1 MECHT
6 FSTPLQIPKVPQLK
20 TQNYSMTTL
29 QISFCGAFAF
39 PVHAVSF
46 MHGMRLGTTSGL
58 VVILVGTNGKFTL

>member
-6 FSTPLQIPKVPQLK
+6 FPTPLQIPKAPQLK

-29 QISFCGAFAF
+29 QVSFCGAFAF
-39 PVHAVSF
+39 LVHAVSF